1 VEFRQLRRHLATIR
15 RRRTRPWPEI
25 SARQFVFRKLHHF
38 DAAWVAG
45 ASRMMARDTQQ
56 GPQKAAAL
64 RLGHGAIDDTRKSI
78 SLCGC
83 RLPETAEP
91 SAILSALREQSAS
104 KSNDRPVPGLQRGSR
119 ARPKLVEIN
128 PVRSLQG
135 AVESVCEAGVKPGS
149 PMPAVTFI
157 LLPVSRYRMRRPA
170 PTARHWSSSPYW
182 WHGAYRPSTH
192 PSRIRGHRRFL
203 FHRRKHRRFPRPTC
217 RC

>member
-1 VEFRQLRRHLATIR
+1 MEFRQLRRHLATIH

-83 RLPETAEP
+83 RPPETAEP

-119 ARPKLVEIN
+119 SPEACRDQPCSVAPGRRWICLRGGRETRFTDARRHIHPI
-128 PVRSLQG
+128 
-135 AVESVCEAGVKPGS
+135 AGQSISKETPCANGK
-149 PMPAVTFI
+149 A
-157 LLPVSRYRMRRPA
+157 LE
-170 PTARHWSSSPYW
+170 
-182 WHGAYRPSTH
+182 
-192 PSRIRGHRRFL
+192 
-203 FHRRKHRRFPRPTC
+203 
-217 RC
+217 